1 MAISE
6 RRLTLEEFLELP
18 EEEPALELI
27 CGQVVQK
34 VSPKGPHGRIQM
46 RLGVLI
52 DTYAEPRRLGLAFSE
67 TRTSFGGAS
76 PVPDVVFY
84 RWERVPRTPEGRI
97 ADDFTTPP
105 DLAIEIISPSQRRN
119 PLIRRC
125 HWYVEN
131 GVRIAL
137 LIDPGRETAMLFRPG
152 AEPIMLAHDEQIDLE
167 ELLPGFRLTPRQL
180 FEALYLR

>member
-6 RRLTLEEFLELP
+6 RRLTLAEFLELP

-27 CGQVVQK
+27 GGQVVQK
-34 VSPKGPHGRIQM
+34 VSPKGPHGRIQT

-52 DTYAEPRRLGLAFSE
+52 DNYAEPRRLGLAFSE

-84 RWERVPRTPEGRI
+84 RWDRIPRTPVGRI

-105 DLAIEIISPSQRRN
+105 DLAIEIISPSQRLN
-119 PLIRRC
+119 PLVLRC
-125 HWYVEN
+125 QWYVDN

-137 LIDPGRETAMLFRPG
+137 LVDPERETVMLFRPG
-152 AEPIMLAHDEQIDLE
+152 AEPIMVALDELIDLE
-167 ELLPGFRLTPRQL
+167 AVLPGFRLTPRQL